1 MRIDELVKRLEKIEK
16 KHDLHFKVRK
26 YIFETEIF
34 IKFANEDLVDL
45 MIARIY
51 ERKAN
56 ALETIYVNFLLL
68 EDEIRAELFDIFAEY
83 AKTPP
88 DEREEEKR
96 FIVPLPGLVTT
107 DGEQQYLTHKEE
119 HFFACRRNKDLRQT
133 WKEKHL
139 KILPREYR
147 KYAVEVKEWEMKQKE
162 NSEAC

>member
-1 MRIDELVKRLEKIEK
+1 MRLDELVKRLEKIEK
-16 KHDLHFKVRK
+16 KHNLHFKVRK

-34 IKFANEDLVDL
+34 MVADEDLKDL

-56 ALETIYVNFLLL
+56 ALETMYVNFLSL
-68 EDEIRAELFDIFAEY
+68 EDDIRAELLDIFVEY

-139 KILPREYR
+139 KYIPEEYR
-147 KYAVEVKEWEMKQKE
+147 KYAVELSSVE
-162 NSEAC
+162 

>member
-16 KHDLHFKVRK
+16 KHNLHFKVRK

-34 IKFANEDLVDL
+34 MVADEDLKDL

-56 ALETIYVNFLLL
+56 ALETMYVNFLSL
-68 EDEIRAELFDIFAEY
+68 EDDIRAELLDIFVEY

-139 KILPREYR
+139 KYIPEEYR
-147 KYAVEVKEWEMKQKE
+147 KYAVELSSVE
-162 NSEAC
+162 

>member
-16 KHDLHFKVRK
+16 KYDLHFKVRK

-34 IKFANEDLVDL
+34 IKFADEDLVDL

-88 DEREEEKR
+88 GEREEEKR
-96 FIVPLPGLVTT
+96 FIVPLPGLITR
-107 DGEQQYLTHKEE
+107 DGEQQYLTHEGG
-119 HFFACRRNKDLRQT
+119 HFFACWRKKELRQT

-139 KILPREYR
+139 KFLPKEYR
-147 KYAVEVKEWEMKQKE
+147 KYAVELSKVE
-162 NSEAC
+162 

>member
-1 MRIDELVKRLEKIEK
+1 MRIDELVKRLDEIEK
-16 KHDLHFKVRK
+16 KHGLHFKVRK

-34 IKFANEDLVDL
+34 MVADEDLKDL

-56 ALETIYVNFLLL
+56 ALETMYVNFMRL
-68 EDEIRAELFDIFAEY
+68 EDDIRAELLDIFVEY

-139 KILPREYR
+139 RILPKEYR
-147 KYAVEVKEWEMKQKE
+147 KYAVELSKVE
-162 NSEAC
+162 

>member
-1 MRIDELVKRLEKIEK
+1 MRIDELVKRLEVIER
-16 KHDLHFKVRK
+16 KHNLHFKVRK
-26 YIFETEIF
+26 YTFETEIF
-34 IKFANEDLVDL
+34 IKSADEDFKDL

-96 FIVPLPGLVTT
+96 YIVPLPGLVTT

-139 KILPREYR
+139 KILPKEYR
-147 KYAVEVKEWEMKQKE
+147 KYAVELSKVEQR
-162 NSEAC
+162 

>member
-1 MRIDELVKRLEKIEK
+1 MRIDELVKRLEVIEK
-16 KHDLHFKVRK
+16 KHNLHFKVRK

-34 IKFANEDLVDL
+34 MFDDEDLKDL

-56 ALETIYVNFLLL
+56 ALETMYVNFLSL
-68 EDEIRAELFDIFAEY
+68 EDDIRAELLDIFVEY

-107 DGEQQYLTHKEE
+107 DGKQQYLSHKDG
-119 HFFACRRNKDLRQT
+119 HFFASRRKKKLRQT
-133 WKEKHL
+133 WKEKDL
-139 KILPREYR
+139 IYVPEEYR
-147 KYAVEVKEWEMKQKE
+147 KYAVEVE
-162 NSEAC
+162 NG